1 MAKHELD
8 ASPFTFAFFVS
19 CKADGLGLKIP
30 LAKNPDANGMF
41 FRFSVAAEYQNPPS
55 WKNLPLPIAAGSG
68 IRKGGIFLPNLH
80 VWVKSCS
87 PSRKHS
93 LPEMEQLLHPILF
106 TEIIGLYHFGIKRMK
121 NRKMD
126 AGFLDLRKTACFH
139 GFMNAG
145 GILWPWPS
153 AGNRRFYLNITP
165 RSRAPACFRMPA
177 GGRI

>member
-1 MAKHELD
+1 
-8 ASPFTFAFFVS
+8 
-19 CKADGLGLKIP
+19 
-30 LAKNPDANGMF
+30 
-41 FRFSVAAEYQNPPS
+41 
-55 WKNLPLPIAAGSG
+55 
-68 IRKGGIFLPNLH
+68 
-80 VWVKSCS
+80 
-87 PSRKHS
+87 
-93 LPEMEQLLHPILF
+93 MEQLLHPILF

-165 RSRAPACFRMPA
+165 RSRMKSKNLCKKKRAQSGSIP
-177 GGRI
+177 GRLCSWDMEREFTQT